1 MKNVLIIGANGYI
14 SSFLTSLLLQDP
26 EVKLSLIQR
35 RNKPE
40 DYNEGAEVF
49 LSDIRN
55 EEEKVKE
62 WLRDKFFD
70 SVIDF
75 TIYRKEDAESSV
87 RLFNGKTG
95 QFIFISTVV
104 VQDHSRACYMNETV
118 PYGNRYSH
126 YGMFKEECERYFFEE
141 AKNGFPIT
149 VVRPSQTYSKDKIP
163 LSIKGKTC
171 WSVVSRMLRGKEVIV
186 HGDGQGIW
194 TNTHALDFAHL
205 IDPIIGNPA
214 AVGEIYQ
221 VMNPEFMT
229 WDQMYQTLADVL
241 GVEYK
246 PVYIST
252 YLLDESKKYYWK
264 ETIHG
269 DKHFSSLYDISKLR
283 ALGCDYRP
291 QISLKEGYSLYMEY
305 MKAHPEKQVEDEVFD
320 AWCDQV
326 IEKYKALAKA
336 FTEDI

>member
-14 SSFLTSLLLQDP
+14 SSFLTSLLLQ
-26 EVKLSLIQR
+26 EKNVKLYCLQR

-49 LSDIRN
+49 LADVRS

-62 WLRDKFFD
+62 WLSDKYFD

-87 RLFNGKTG
+87 RLFKGKTA

-104 VQDHSRACYMNETV
+104 VQNHSLNCYMDESV
-118 PYGNRYSH
+118 PYGNPYSH
-126 YGMFKEECERYFFEE
+126 YGRYKEECEHYFLDEYQ
-141 AKNGFPIT
+141 NGFPIT
-149 VVRPSQTYSKDKIP
+149 IVRPSQTYSKDKIP
-163 LSIKGKTC
+163 LSIKGKNC
-171 WSVVSRMLRGKEVIV
+171 WSVISRMLKGKEVIL
-186 HGDGQGIW
+186 HGDGQSVW

-205 IDPIIGNPA
+205 ISPLVGSPA
-214 AVGEIYQ
+214 TIGEIYQ
-221 VMNPEFMT
+221 VMNPEFVT
-229 WDQMYQTLADVL
+229 WDMMYASLAEVL

-252 YLLDESKKYYWK
+252 YLLDASTKYYWR

-269 DKHFSSLYDISKLR
+269 DKHFSCIYNTAKLK
-283 ALGCDYRP
+283 ALNPDYKC
-291 QISLKEGYSLYMEY
+291 QISIKEGYRLYMEY
-305 MKAHPEKQVEDEVFD
+305 MKAHPEKQVEDPEFD
-320 AWCDQV
+320 AWCDSVIDAYHKLSEEFKQV
-326 IEKYKALAKA
+326 V
-336 FTEDI
+336 